1 MTDVLKVKR
10 PIVRYHGGKWKL
22 APWIL
27 DHMPKH
33 RVYVE
38 PYGGGASIL
47 LRKTRSYAEIYNDL
61 DGEVVNLFRAARDHG
76 YDLRNRLRLTPFAR
90 EEFVLSYQPADCPI
104 EAARRMVVRSFMGY
118 GSNAVL
124 GKPSG
129 FRANSN
135 RSGNTPAADWKN
147 YGEAFTALVER
158 LRGVVIENRDAQQ
171 VMAVHDSPETLHY
184 VDPPYV
190 KSTRDNGKDY
200 RHEMTDSDHL
210 ELAEFLAGLSGMVMV
225 SGYRCALYDTA
236 FRGWRRLDKAA
247 MADGARKRTE
257 SLWLSPNIAGGLFA

>member
-38 PYGGGASIL
+38 PYGGG
-47 LRKTRSYAEIYNDL
+47 
-61 DGEVVNLFRAARDHG
+61 
-76 YDLRNRLRLTPFAR
+76 
-90 EEFVLSYQPADCPI
+90 
-104 EAARRMVVRSFMGY
+104 
-118 GSNAVL
+118 NAVL

-247 MADGARKRTE
+247 LADGARKRTE